1 LKKQIFILI
10 GLKGSGKTYV
20 GSLLQEKLDIKFFRV
35 ENIWLSLKSER
46 LTNEYILE
54 GFGLVEQE
62 IDNLLQKTD
71 RIIIESTGTT
81 HYFNI
86 FINRLKTKYDL
97 VFVKIHTSPELC
109 LKRVKSRDSSI
120 HVPISDEVVEQI
132 NQDALKVNLKY
143 DLIIDNE
150 KSSDDKILEDIKKV
164 LN

>member
-1 LKKQIFILI
+1 LKKQILILI

>member
-1 LKKQIFILI
+1 MKKQIIILV

-20 GSLLQEKLDIKFFRV
+20 GSLLQDKLNIKFFRV

-46 LTNEYILE
+46 LTNEYIFE

-62 IDNLLQKTD
+62 IDNLLLKTD

-97 VFVKIHTSPELC
+97 IFVKIHTSPELC

-120 HVPISDEVVEQI
+120 HVPVSDNVVEQI

-143 DLIIDNE
+143 DIIIDNE
-150 KSSDDKILEDIKKV
+150 KSSDDMILEDIQKV